1 MTTRRLALVSLLL
14 LLAAPGC
21 ATATDSEKPA
31 ISFTKPLHASVA
43 YSVDGDTLRV
53 RLVSGDLAYVR
64 LVGIDT
70 PEDVRPG
77 YPTECGAKAA
87 AASMERLAPEGASV
101 TLRPD
106 SVAGPEDRYGRFLAH
121 AFIDGRQLE
130 IAQLRRGFAYVYP
143 YDDQRFEGLPRF
155 EAAQR
160 SSRRADRGS
169 WSRCD
174 GDFHSAE
181 PGVQD

>member
-1 MTTRRLALVSLLL
+1 MSKRLLALCLPFLLI
-14 LLAAPGC
+14 APGC
-21 ATATDSEKPA
+21 AAASDSTSPA
-31 ISFTKPLHASVA
+31 VQFTRPIQTTIDYA
-43 YSVDGDTLRV
+43 VDGDTLRV
-53 RLVSGDLAYVR
+53 RLASGELAYVR

-87 AASMERLAPEGASV
+87 SASMERLAPEGVEV

-106 SVAGPEDRYGRFLAH
+106 SVAGPEDRYGRILAH
-121 AFIDGRQLE
+121 AFIGGRQLE
-130 IAQLRRGFAYVYP
+130 IAQLRRGFAYVYR
-143 YDDQRFEGLPRF
+143 YDDQRFIGLPRF

-160 SSRRADRGS
+160 SARRAGRGS
-169 WSRCD
+169 WTRCH

-181 PGVQD
+181 PGIQD